1 MERGRGL
8 MCSVVYGLDGVKRL
22 LVTKEDNFGAN
33 IWSEQPENTIGRSWL
48 KDVSMTEED
57 TFLWQSME
65 GEGDGDLSLFLRE
78 RILQGG

>member
-33 IWSEQPENTIGRSWL
+33 I
-48 KDVSMTEED
+48 
-57 TFLWQSME
+57 
-65 GEGDGDLSLFLRE
+65 
-78 RILQGG
+78 

>member
-1 MERGRGL
+1 MSRD
-8 MCSVVYGLDGVKRL
+8 SP
-22 LVTKEDNFGAN
+22 
-33 IWSEQPENTIGRSWL
+33 Q

-78 RILQGG
+78 NIYGVA